1 MGQRRFGVRW
11 RLLLAFFG
19 ISAFAV
25 LAAAAAMY
33 AFFEVDQ
40 SLGRIVQ
47 QRVPAAIGAQ
57 NFSRQAERIIAAA
70 PSLLAASNPEEL
82 EQQSEEIQS
91 EFDRLQVLLAEF
103 KARDVDPRL
112 IGTIEELVEWLGL
125 NLVSVDTFVFNG
137 LVLNEQKRELLR
149 QLSSSHIATLR
160 LLAPGILVMES
171 NLAQLQRMIA
181 EAESGL
187 EPRTAEMVEQSKLF
201 VSVVPLQRAKSE
213 ALAVNDTL
221 IKAAS
226 AESIEA
232 LQVLLFPLRR
242 SLETFKASVSEMDS
256 PMRSRLSAQV
266 EAYQVF
272 LDGPKSIV
280 KIRER
285 ELRQLAI
292 VTRQIAENIE
302 ISQRL
307 SEAVDRLVEGA
318 SQDIVIANR
327 EAVSAQ
333 RIGTLVIFVVV
344 ALSLV
349 CSVLIVWLYVGRNLI
364 ARLTAMSG
372 SMLAIAGGNLEAAIP
387 AGGGDEI
394 GAMAKAL
401 AVFRDTAIEVR
412 ETNLREIR
420 EARRRLTD
428 AIESISEGFVLY
440 DSDDRL
446 VIHNRPYRDL
456 LYPGLEET
464 VQPGAPFEAIVR
476 RGAELGD
483 PEEAEGRVED
493 WVAERIVRHRN
504 PGEPQ
509 VQQRW
514 DGRWVRVSERKTEGG
529 GTVATYTDIT
539 ELKRAEQAAAEAE
552 GHLTDAIESFSAG
565 FVLYDSENRL
575 LRCNKRFKELWS
587 YSDSDAAPGADWDD
601 LIRLDAE
608 RETVIDE
615 ESHMSG
621 SELDLQEW
629 RKRRRGTVD
638 VRFRDGRW
646 VTIRDRETATGGT
659 VSIQTDITELKDT
672 EQALRETSDYLL
684 LTEVI
689 TRAANQATSVEEA
702 MQIAL
707 DRVCAHT
714 GWPVGHS
721 YLLDETAG
729 DLVPSGI
736 WHLDDAESFETFRK
750 VTEATGF
757 ASGVGLP
764 GRVLASGEPAW
775 IFDVTKDANFPRA
788 KLATEIGVRA
798 GAAFPVLVGPRVA
811 AVLEFFS
818 TETAEPDEALL
829 EVMAQIGT
837 QLGRVIE
844 RTQAEAQLMAAK
856 AQAEAATEA
865 KSSFL
870 ANMSHELRT
879 PLNVIL
885 GVSELMQEDAEEQGL
900 EDFLEPLDHVSRE
913 GKHLLHLIN
922 EILDLSKIEAGKL
935 EIRLEDFDIAALI
948 RGTEV
953 AAQPLAEKNGNRLAV
968 HFPEDIGTM
977 HADPLRVRQVIL
989 NLLSNACK
997 FTEQGEVTL
1006 DASRERVDGAHW
1018 IQITVSDTGIGMT
1031 PEQTEMLFE
1040 EFTQADASTTR
1051 KYGGTGLGLAISRR
1065 LCRMMGGDVGL
1076 TSAPGV
1082 GTTFTVLLPLVSEP
1096 PAEVADRKPDVGAR
1110 ARSTIGEGGGDG

>member
-1 MGQRRFGVRW
+1 M
-11 RLLLAFFG
+11 
-19 ISAFAV
+19 
-25 LAAAAAMY
+25 
-33 AFFEVDQ
+33 
-40 SLGRIVQ
+40 
-47 QRVPAAIGAQ
+47 
-57 NFSRQAERIIAAA
+57 AEL
-70 PSLLAASNPEEL
+70 PKL
-82 EQQSEEIQS
+82 
-91 EFDRLQVLLAEF
+91 
-103 KARDVDPRL
+103 
-112 IGTIEELVEWLGL
+112 
-125 NLVSVDTFVFNG
+125 LVS
-137 LVLNEQKRELLR
+137 L
-149 QLSSSHIATLR
+149 
-160 LLAPGILVMES
+160 
-171 NLAQLQRMIA
+171 
-181 EAESGL
+181 
-187 EPRTAEMVEQSKLF
+187 
-201 VSVVPLQRAKSE
+201 VPLQRAE
-213 ALAVNDTL
+213 AEVSVVNDML

-242 SLETFKASVSEMDS
+242 SLEAFKASVSEMD
-256 PMRSRLSAQV
+256 PPVRSRLSAQV

-272 LDGPKSIV
+272 LEGPKSIV
-280 KIRER
+280 GIRER

-292 VTRQIAENIE
+292 ATRQISENDE
-302 ISQRL
+302 ISRRL

-318 SQDIVIANR
+318 SQDIASANR

-333 RIGTLVIFVVV
+333 RIGTLIMFAVV

-364 ARLTAMSG
+364 ARLTSLNN
-372 SMLAIAGGNLEAAIP
+372 SMMAIAGGNLEAAIP

-394 GAMAKAL
+394 SAMAKAL

-464 VQPGAPFEAIVR
+464 VVPGAPFETIVR
-476 RGAELGD
+476 RAAELGD

-529 GTVATYTDIT
+529 GTVAVYTDIT
-539 ELKRAEQAAAEAE
+539 ELKRAEQAVVDREQFLATLVDNIPAAVFFRDLDGRYIRVNREYEEVYQVTDESVRGKTLHDIFPRDQADDYAVYDR
-552 GHLTDAIESFSAG
+552 DAIDQRR
-565 FVLYDSENRL
+565 VLKREETHVLQGEEHIFDALKFPVLDTSGQVIAVGGVDYDITEPKRAEQELAEKEAQLRVALDNMPGGMMLGDRDLNYVLFNRQYSELHEFPDGL
-575 LRCNKRFKELWS
+575 LKVGGSIFDEARFQ
-587 YSDSDAAPGADWDD
+587 
-601 LIRLDAE
+601 AE
-608 RETVIDE
+608 RGDYGPGDKDE
-615 ESHMSG
+615 LIEQVVAT
-621 SELDLQEW
+621 L
-629 RKRRRGTVD
+629 RRG
-638 VRFRDGRW
+638 
-646 VTIRDRETATGGT
+646 EP
-659 VSIQTDITELKDT
+659 VSIERAIAGSGRTLQIYVAPTPEGGYVNIVTDITELKRR
-672 EQALRETSDYLL
+672 EKELAEKSAFLQLNQA
-684 LTEVI
+684 I
-689 TRAANQATSVEEA
+689 TRAANEAASVDEA
-702 MQIAL
+702 MRIAL
-707 DRVCAHT
+707 DQVCAHT
-714 GWPVGHS
+714 GWPVGHA
-721 YLLDETAG
+721 YMLDESAG
-729 DLVPSGI
+729 DLAPSAI
-736 WHLDDAESFETFRK
+736 WHLDDAQQFETFRS
-750 VTEATGF
+750 VTEATRF

-764 GRVLASGEPAW
+764 GRVLASGEPVW
-775 IFDVTKDANFPRA
+775 IFDVTQDPNFPRA

-798 GAAFPVLVGPRVA
+798 GVAFPVLVGPKVA

-818 TETAEPDEALL
+818 AEAVEAYKPLL

-844 RTQAEAQLMAAK
+844 RTQAEEQLMDAK

-885 GVSELMQEDAEEQGL
+885 GVSEIMQEEAEEQGL
-900 EDFLEPLDHVSRE
+900 ADFLESLDHVSRE
-913 GKHLLHLIN
+913 GKHLLHLIE

-935 EIRLEDFDIAALI
+935 EFRLEDFDVAALM
-948 RGTEV
+948 RDAAV
-953 AAQPLAEKNGNRLAV
+953 AVQPLADKNANQLV
-968 HFPEDIGTM
+968 VNCPEDIGTM
-977 HADPLRVRQVIL
+977 HADPLRVRQVVL

-997 FTEQGEVTL
+997 FTEGGEVTL
-1006 DASRERVDGAHW
+1006 AAAPDRVDGADW
-1018 IQITVSDTGIGMT
+1018 LKITVADTGIGMT
-1031 PEQTEMLFE
+1031 PEQTEKLFE
-1040 EFTQADASTTR
+1040 EFTQADASMTR

-1065 LCRMMGGDVGL
+1065 LCRMMGGDIGL

-1082 GTTFTVLLPLVSEP
+1082 GTTFTVRLPLVAKAPSEA
-1096 PAEVADRKPDVGAR
+1096 AEPNPDEGER
-1110 ARSTIGEGGGDG
+1110 ARSTTEEGGGHG